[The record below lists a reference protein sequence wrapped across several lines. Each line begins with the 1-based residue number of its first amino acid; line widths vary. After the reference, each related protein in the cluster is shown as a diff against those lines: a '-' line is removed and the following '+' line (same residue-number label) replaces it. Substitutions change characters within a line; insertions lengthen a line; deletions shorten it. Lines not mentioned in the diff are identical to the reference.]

1 MNDIVVA
8 LLSFLGMVIGS
19 VVSIVTS
26 SRLTTY
32 KIDELTKIVEKHN
45 SLIERTYHLE
55 QTTAVLDE
63 RVGAIDRRVE
73 SIEKGL

>member
-1 MNDIVVA
+1 MNDVVVA

-55 QTTAVLDE
+55 QTTASARSIAGSKVLK
-63 RVGAIDRRVE
+63 R
-73 SIEKGL
+73 SYNTW